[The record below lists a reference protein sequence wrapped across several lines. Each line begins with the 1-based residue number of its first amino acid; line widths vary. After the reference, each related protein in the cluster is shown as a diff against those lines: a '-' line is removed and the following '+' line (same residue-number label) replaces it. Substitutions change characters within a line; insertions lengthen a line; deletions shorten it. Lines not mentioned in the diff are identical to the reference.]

1 MNFGFVHGNTESKK
15 LAWCK
20 RTLKILRSNWK
31 HTCGCSG
38 KTKTVGQKV
47 SGFYQINILDSKLET
62 FLELTD
68 NNFTSTNVFS
78 KPMTTMGFKGG
89 IKAIDI
95 EYFWT
100 KALQLIFS
108 GKKLIIDDV
117 TQWIERPGIVEYFP
131 RVMLNGDVAIT
142 QSKQII
148 RNVLQESGEHWKV
161 EELMQRLEKI
171 RISNTIKCG
180 IVIGIKHRSELS
192 L

>member
-1 MNFGFVHGNTESKK
+1 M
-15 LAWCK
+15 
-20 RTLKILRSNWK
+20 
-31 HTCGCSG
+31 
-38 KTKTVGQKV
+38 
-47 SGFYQINILDSKLET
+47 
-62 FLELTD
+62 
-68 NNFTSTNVFS
+68 
-78 KPMTTMGFKGG
+78 
-89 IKAIDI
+89 
-95 EYFWT
+95 
-100 KALQLIFS
+100 
-108 GKKLIIDDV
+108 